1 MMSTNNDVKS
11 VANTTSLSNGVDVLA
26 KLESAYFQMVRQ
38 DYRLVNLEEQ
48 RNYNSSVLPSS
59 SFVETLVGLED
70 VYYNRIVEELK
81 DKLLCSA
88 GTQDD
93 TAHLG

>member
-88 GTQDD
+88 GAQDD
-93 TAHLG
+93 TVHLG